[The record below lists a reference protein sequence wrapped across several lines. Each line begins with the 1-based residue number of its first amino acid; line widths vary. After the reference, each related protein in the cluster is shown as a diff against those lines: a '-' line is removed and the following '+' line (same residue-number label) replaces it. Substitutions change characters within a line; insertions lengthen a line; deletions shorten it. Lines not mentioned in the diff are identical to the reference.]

1 MVDEWAGE
9 SGGRLIPLCLI
20 PLWDA
25 HLAADEVR
33 RNAARGVR
41 AVTFSELP
49 AALGL
54 PSIHSTNRYW
64 DPFFAACEETGT
76 VICMHIGSAS
86 IVPITSEDAPAH
98 VQISFTTVNTQ
109 MSISDWLLSG
119 NLARFPGLKL
129 AYSEGQIGWIPF
141 QLERLDTLWRK
152 HNYADE
158 WDPHIVEPPSHYYRR
173 HITGCFFEDDFGLT
187 VLDKI
192 GVENVTF
199 ETDYPHQDST
209 WPNSKAY
216 AEKIM
221 GHLPQDV
228 VNKIV
233 RDNAIRLFDLPATL
247 PAR

>member
-1 MVDEWAGE
+1 M
-9 SGGRLIPLCLI
+9 
-20 PLWDA
+20 
-25 HLAADEVR
+25 
-33 RNAARGVR
+33 GVR

-54 PSIHSTNRYW
+54 PSIHATNRYW

-98 VQISFTTVNTQ
+98 VQISSPRSTPDV
-109 MSISDWLLSG
+109 DLRLVAVG
-119 NLARFPGLKL
+119 APGAFPGLQL

-152 HNYADE
+152 HNYRRRMGSDLG
-158 WDPHIVEPPSHYYRR
+158 EPPSHYYRR

-192 GVENVTF
+192 GVDNVTF

-221 GHLPQDV
+221 GHLPQDI

-233 RDNAIRLFDLPATL
+233 RDNAIRLFDLPPTL
-247 PAR
+247 PDR